1 VRPGLLL
8 ATGTL
13 QAIAAAL
20 GVTTQGA
27 AAARAPSPSHPA
39 SPDAS
44 SSLHERSNKGAM
56 GNCVTTMVHNNYS
69 TAEKGPAPKSS
80 NQAPSSLK

>member
-1 VRPGLLL
+1 MVLWCVLSPPESLS
-8 ATGTL
+8 
-13 QAIAAAL
+13 
-20 GVTTQGA
+20 TT
-27 AAARAPSPSHPA
+27 
-39 SPDAS
+39 
-44 SSLHERSNKGAM
+44 SSLHKRSNKGAM